1 VALGLGPVRQLFL
14 ASIVVGAYVLSGAR
28 VAPKEIPQEPAV
40 PNGTA
45 VAYVKG
51 PLSGSYRLAGML
63 TLDSIPAN
71 RSWYCDWLMVVA
83 NRKHAVH
90 QPFIQVGLM
99 RWARNK
105 YRLSAFVAKSNGSSA
120 IAFEDAGILPDGP
133 HAVAM
138 RARGD
143 TIHLD
148 VDGREVRAYR
158 LASLFAKDDPLY
170 GQLAGEVVEPGDR
183 IAGTIRAVAIATHGE
198 PPHPYTGRCRY
209 DDRGLRVDTTQG
221 GLVVG
226 GTLDPARK
234 SRFNAACKGFFE
246 V

>member
-1 VALGLGPVRQLFL
+1 MRLSGTLGQLFL
-14 ASIVVGAYVLSGAR
+14 ASIVLGAYALSGAR

-51 PLSGSYRLAGML
+51 PLSGSYSLAGTL
-63 TLDSIPAN
+63 TLASIPTN

-83 NRKHAVH
+83 NRRHAAH

-99 RWARNK
+99 RWARNG
-105 YRLSAFVAKSNGSSA
+105 YRLSAFVAKSNGSPT
-120 IAFEDAGILPDGP
+120 IAYEDAGILRDGP

-148 VDGREVRAYR
+148 VDGREVRAYP
-158 LASLFAKDDPLY
+158 LKSLFAKDDPLY
-170 GQLAGEVVEPGDR
+170 GQLAGEVIKPGDR
-183 IAGTIRAVAIATHGE
+183 ITGTIRAVAIATHGE
-198 PPHPYTGRCRY
+198 PLHPYTGMCRY
-209 DDRGLRVDTTQG
+209 DDRGLHVDATQS

-234 SRFNAACKGFFE
+234 SRFSAACKGFFD